1 MFIEKLQI
9 ELALMSINLFDKLP
23 FSGNNKVV
31 NFIIPDLN
39 LLGCYTICYSNEKLK
54 KIYSYQMWDKEI

>member
-1 MFIEKLQI
+1 
-9 ELALMSINLFDKLP
+9 MSINLFDKLP
-23 FSGNNKVV
+23 FSGNNKEV

-54 KIYSYQMWDKEI
+54 KLYSYQIMWDKEI